1 MILAMDTSTHVG
13 SVAIVEKTR
22 VVASRYFDIGMQ
34 HSKRLFAEIE
44 QLCQLA
50 DYTVAGLTAVA
61 VTIGPGSFTGA
72 RLAFT
77 FLNTL
82 KLVYDVELFAFSNLA
97 AMNWLNDDKIPLIIG
112 NNNDFYYRE
121 NKTDFYTQDLNKVE
135 SLKNKLVMI
144 EGSNDNISPK
154 LLIQKDQ
161 VVVNIINM
169 IASKSNSNLDSNEP
183 NYVKSLTYKKINE

>member
-1 MILAMDTSTHVG
+1 MNILSVDLTKNEHFIALNYENNEYCFEFQTNDWSEKIDTLNK
-13 SVAIVEKTR
+13 IEN
-22 VVASRYFDIGMQ
+22 FDFKKLDC
-34 HSKRLFAEIE
+34 SAY
-44 QLCQLA
+44 A
-50 DYTVAGLTAVA
+50 A
-61 VTIGPGSFTGA
+61 GPGSFTGA

-82 KLVYDVELFAFSNLA
+82 KFVYDVELFAFSNLA
-97 AMNWLNDDKIPLIIG
+97 AMNWLNYDKIPLIIG

-121 NKTDFYTQDLNKVE
+121 NKTDFYTQDLKKVE

-154 LLIQKDQ
+154 LLIQRDQ

-183 NYVKSLTYKKINE
+183 NYVKSLTYRKINE

>member
-1 MILAMDTSTHVG
+1 M
-13 SVAIVEKTR
+13 
-22 VVASRYFDIGMQ
+22 
-34 HSKRLFAEIE
+34 
-44 QLCQLA
+44 
-50 DYTVAGLTAVA
+50 
-61 VTIGPGSFTGA
+61 
-72 RLAFT
+72 
-77 FLNTL
+77 
-82 KLVYDVELFAFSNLA
+82 FAFSNLA

-121 NKTDFYTQDLNKVE
+121 NKTDFYTQDLKKVE

-154 LLIQKDQ
+154 LLIQRDQ

-183 NYVKSLTYKKINE
+183 NYVKSLTYRKINE